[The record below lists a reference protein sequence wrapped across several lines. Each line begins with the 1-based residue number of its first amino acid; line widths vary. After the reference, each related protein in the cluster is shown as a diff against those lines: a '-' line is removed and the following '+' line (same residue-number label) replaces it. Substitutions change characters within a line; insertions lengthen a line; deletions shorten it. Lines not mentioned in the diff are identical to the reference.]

1 MQKMLRMLVAVMFGS
16 AATLAQAAITTTDLG
31 ADSRECVSYARSKV
45 ASLPYGLFT
54 LQDKLAIKNSNNCQ
68 AGSIAIMDYGVK
80 IKDPNTGLYVPVGHL
95 AYVEGCHS
103 TASNGAIRVTETN
116 YSAGRKTE
124 RRASNTSLVAAQA
137 ELKILGYY
145 QP

>member
-1 MQKMLRMLVAVMFGS
+1 MQNMLSMFVAVMLGS

-103 TASNGAIRVTETN
+103 TASNGAIRITETN

>member
-1 MQKMLRMLVAVMFGS
+1 MQKTLSKLFCVMLGS
-16 AATLAQAAITTTDLG
+16 TAIFAQAAITTINLG
-31 ADSRECVSYARSKV
+31 ADSRECVIYARSKV

-54 LQDKLAIKNSNNCQ
+54 LQDKLAIKNSNNCK

-103 TASNGAIRVTETN
+103 TASSGAIRVTETN

-124 RRASNTSLVAAQA
+124 RRASNTSLDAAQA
-137 ELKILGYY
+137 ELKILGYF